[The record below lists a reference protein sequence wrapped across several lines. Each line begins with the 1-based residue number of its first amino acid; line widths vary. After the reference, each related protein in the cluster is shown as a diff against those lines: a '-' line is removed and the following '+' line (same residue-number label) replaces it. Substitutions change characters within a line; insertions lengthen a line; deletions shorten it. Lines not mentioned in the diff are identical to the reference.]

1 MSLRGRKNFLV
12 GLSIS
17 SSAGVPAIR
26 GDAAFGSDQP
36 ASTTWQQPMRAAIER
51 YSG

>member
-17 SSAGVPAIR
+17 FSAGVPAIR
-26 GDAAFGSDQP
+26 GDAAFGRSGSACKHDL
-36 ASTTWQQPMRAAIER
+36 AAADACCD
-51 YSG
+51 